1 MKDKKQILS
10 SIPSVD
16 ELLREKE
23 LERLTFVYP
32 RTAVVEGIREYL
44 KEFRKAVMSMEDNEE
59 LNTVTNSLLIEGI
72 VEKVQ
77 FIMRNHLVNVINATG
92 VVLHTNLGR
101 SPLSGRLKDTLWDIA
116 SRYSNLEMDIESGER
131 GSRYSHVEEL
141 LCKLTGAEAA
151 MVVNNNAAA
160 VMLVLGTMAKGHEV
174 VVSRGQLV
182 EIGGSFRVPDVM
194 EQSGA
199 SLVEVGTTNK
209 THASDY
215 ERAVNENTAALMKV
229 HTSNYRILGFTS
241 QVESEEMVAL
251 GRKLGLLVIEDLGSG
266 MLMELTEYGLPYE
279 PTVQQAVK
287 AGMDVVTF
295 SGDKML
301 GGPQA
306 GIIVGGREYIDKM
319 KKNPLTRAI
328 RIDKLTLAALEGT
341 LRLYMDK
348 ELALK
353 EIPVLRMLTYSS
365 EELIRR
371 ARRLSLRLKKRLA
384 AIGTISIEDDFSE
397 VGGGSMP
404 LHKMPTKAVAIKPS
418 GISLTEL
425 EERLRAYKT
434 PVIARISRDRLL
446 LDVRTIMDDEFEA
459 VEAAMLWAFSAVA
472 KHNAGEGGGQA

>member
-1 MKDKKQILS
+1 MKDKRQILS

-16 ELLREKE
+16 ELMRDKE
-23 LERLTFVYP
+23 LQGLSRIYP
-32 RTAVVEGIREYL
+32 RTVVVDCIREYL
-44 KEFRKAVMSMEDNEE
+44 QEYRKLVMAMENEE
-59 LNTVTNSLLIEGI
+59 EPAAADASMIVGGIAAKVHEKMRSSLI
-72 VEKVQ
+72 
-77 FIMRNHLVNVINATG
+77 NVVNATG

-101 SPLSGRLKDTLWDIA
+101 APLSSRLKDGIWDIA
-116 SRYSNLEMDIESGER
+116 SGYSNLEMDLESGER

-141 LCKLTGAEAA
+141 LCRLTGAEAA

-160 VMLVLGTMAKGHEV
+160 VMLVLSTLAKGRQV

-182 EIGGSFRVPDVM
+182 EIGGSFRVPEVM

-199 SLVEVGTTNK
+199 ELVEVGTTNK
-209 THASDY
+209 THLSDY
-215 ERAVNENTAALMKV
+215 ERAVGESTAALMKV

-241 QVESEEMVAL
+241 EVESEDMVAL
-251 GRKLGLLVIEDLGSG
+251 GRRLGLPVIEDLGSG

-306 GIIVGGREYIDKM
+306 GIIVGSRDYVDRM
-319 KKNPLTRAI
+319 KRNPLTRAV

-341 LRLYMDK
+341 LRLYLDK

-353 EIPVLRMLTYSS
+353 EIPVLKMLTCDIG
-365 EELIRR
+365 ELVRR
-371 ARRLSLRLKKRLA
+371 AKRLSARMGKALGERA
-384 AIGTISIEDDFSE
+384 VITIEDEFSE

-404 LHKMPTKAVAIKPS
+404 LHKMPTKAVVLELKDA
-418 GISLTEL
+418 SLAEL
-425 EERLRAYKT
+425 EKKLRAYKI
-434 PVIARISRDRLL
+434 PVVARISRDRLM
-446 LDVRTIMDDEFEA
+446 LDVRTIMDDEFETI
-459 VEAAMLWAFSAVA
+459 EAALVWAL
-472 KHNAGEGGGQA
+472 GEGEDKA